1 MHFLLGGVFL
11 CRLRK
16 PPHCSVVSQRKSL
29 WIFPKAFLLVIDF
42 AVVIVCQDSFCNN
55 HVYTIIAVCP
65 DCLQNYFLKIATK
78 SANFFFLITNPKN
91 GESAACGNNH
101 TANYNAG
108 NCSTGK
114 SGFGQLLL
122 QNKLASRAMNVV
134 FSVASSAP
142 GVCSS
147 KPSFAP
153 AVRQNRDKIFN
164 GKII

>member
-65 DCLQNYFLKIATK
+65 DFLQNYFLKIATK
-78 SANFFFLITNPKN
+78 SANFFFLITNPKTEN
-91 GESAACGNNH
+91 PPPAATTMLPTTMPAIAPPESPDL
-101 TANYNAG
+101 G
-108 NCSTGK
+108 NCCCKTNW
-114 SGFGQLLL
+114 Q
-122 QNKLASRAMNVV
+122 
-134 FSVASSAP
+134 
-142 GVCSS
+142 
-147 KPSFAP
+147 
-153 AVRQNRDKIFN
+153 AVQ
-164 GKII
+164 